1 MWRLF
6 QAWSLAH
13 VAGRLPVEV
22 WWAEGVGCNPAA
34 CPLCSELAPAGGSL
48 AEWLR
53 HLLGTCSAVAELR
66 AACPHDDDVVTWA
79 LSDTTV
85 LDVLAARVRV
95 VGLASRAWAC
105 CARASAARAT
115 AAAVPA
121 A

>member
-1 MWRLF
+1 M
-6 QAWSLAH
+6 
-13 VAGRLPVEV
+13 EV
-22 WWAEGVGCNPAA
+22 WWAEGVGCAPAA
-34 CPLCSELAPAGGSL
+34 CPLCSELAPAGCSL

-66 AACPHDDDVVTWA
+66 AACPHADAVNWA
-79 LSDTTV
+79 LSDTTE
-85 LDVLAARVRV
+85 LDILATRVRV

-105 CARASAARAT
+105 CARASAARTT